1 MILAAG
7 EALVDCFPAGRGY
20 RPREG
25 GAPYNWARGLA
36 RLGVR
41 VAFAGALSTDAF
53 GARLLRGLAEDGA
66 AFWGQRTTAP
76 TPLALVEEKGFRFY
90 HRGTALEEPL
100 SLPRARVYL
109 LGSLALQLGR
119 VGWPAEGYRAL
130 DPNVRPGLT
139 PEGFR
144 SRFLRFAAFA
154 DLVKLSEEDAG
165 WLAGDPEGL
174 ARRLARRTPL
184 VVLTR
189 GARGAVAFLEEARI
203 EVPARPARVRDP
215 TGAGDAFFAALVAGL
230 DRRGALVPGR
240 PPPPPAVKGALE
252 EAAKAAAR
260 TVEVLGALLPRSGAR
275 GARARRG

>member
-7 EALVDCFPAGRGY
+7 EALVDCFPTDRGY

-41 VAFAGALSTDAF
+41 AAFAGALSTDAF
-53 GARLLRGLAEDGA
+53 GDRLLEGLAEDRATFLGR
-66 AFWGQRTTAP
+66 RTAAP
-76 TPLALVEEKGFRFY
+76 TPLAMVGEKGFRFY
-90 HRGTALEEPL
+90 HRGTALEEPF
-100 SLPRARVYL
+100 SLPRARAYL

-119 VGWPAEGYRAL
+119 VGWPAGGYRAL

-144 SRFLRFAAFA
+144 DRFPRLAAFA
-154 DLVKLSEEDAG
+154 DLVKFSEEDAA
-165 WLAGDPEGL
+165 WLCGDPEGL

-189 GARGAVAFLEEARI
+189 GDRGAVAFLGETRI

-240 PPPPPAVKGALE
+240 PPPEAAVAAALG

-260 TVEVLGALLPRSGAR
+260 TVEVLGALLPRSG
-275 GARARRG
+275 G